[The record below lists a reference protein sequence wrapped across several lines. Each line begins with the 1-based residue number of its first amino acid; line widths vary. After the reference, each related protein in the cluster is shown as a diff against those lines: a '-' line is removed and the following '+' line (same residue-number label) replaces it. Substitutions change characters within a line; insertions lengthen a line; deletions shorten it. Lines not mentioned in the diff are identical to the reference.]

1 MWNNIKIL
9 GKYSVTGYLGTLEKG
24 RIIYV
29 DGKTEE
35 RDLQDEN
42 KINEEQKLFF
52 KDIYDRVMDI
62 TKEIIRE
69 AKPHNIL

>member
-1 MWNNIKIL
+1 M
-9 GKYSVTGYLGTLEKG
+9 EKG

>member
-9 GKYSVTGYLGTLEKG
+9 GKYSVTGYLGILEKG

-42 KINEEQKLFF
+42 KI
-52 KDIYDRVMDI
+52 
-62 TKEIIRE
+62 RE